1 MPKAA
6 ADSSSKAATKK
17 ANDKTTKAPK
27 EKGKRAPTAYNLFCA
42 ANMKNWNEANP
53 GKPKECMK
61 AMSEMWKKAP
71 ENPKNSGGATTK
83 KSKVPKAT
91 ASSSP
96 ASSSQPTVDDTKEND
111 VPSSDVDIDIA

>member
-1 MPKAA
+1 
-6 ADSSSKAATKK
+6 
-17 ANDKTTKAPK
+17 
-27 EKGKRAPTAYNLFCA
+27 
-42 ANMKNWNEANP
+42 
-53 GKPKECMK
+53 
-61 AMSEMWKKAP
+61 MSEMWKKAP

-111 VPSSDVDIDIA
+111 VPSSDVEYVFIFYSPIHAYTDFALTFSIDIA